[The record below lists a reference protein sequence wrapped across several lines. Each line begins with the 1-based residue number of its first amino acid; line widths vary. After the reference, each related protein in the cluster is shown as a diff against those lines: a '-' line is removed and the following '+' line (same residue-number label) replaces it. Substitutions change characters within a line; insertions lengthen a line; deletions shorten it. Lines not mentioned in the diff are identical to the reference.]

1 MSSSEQM
8 VGAACLSG
16 VSELPET
23 LRGIAAAALTALGAE
38 RATCYAVDV
47 DAQVIAA
54 VYTTEIDPKRRAFLE
69 RTVGLGPAQMPIWRL
84 QLAQADPLL
93 AVEDIGRD
101 PAVPPELA
109 ARLGSGAIL
118 GVRFEHSS
126 VQHAGAPALLGTLFC
141 SFAGPRRF
149 SVAERQ
155 AARGLAGVATLAL
168 ANARL
173 QIETAQSLRE
183 VHGLASEQAA
193 LRRVATRVA
202 AEARPEAVF
211 AQAAEEVAGLLGVEL
226 GLVARFESGRA
237 VPVGWWGSTLDVP
250 FPLQGGGA
258 LAQVARTGLAARVD
272 DYEAL
277 GDDAVG
283 QMVRAG
289 GYRSGVA
296 APVRVGGHLWGAL
309 LAATTGDTPVGADA
323 EARLERFTELVA
335 LAIANAETQTRL
347 VAQAA
352 NDPLTGLPNS
362 RTFFE
367 RLDAEI
373 QRARRHGDPLSL
385 VIIDLDHFKRVNDV
399 HGHLAGDGVLVETAG
414 RLAAL
419 ARAEDTVARIG
430 GEEFAWLLPE
440 CDAREAWLAGERARR
455 PSPTRPSRRPGG

>member
-1 MSSSEQM
+1 M
-8 VGAACLSG
+8 
-16 VSELPET
+16 
-23 LRGIAAAALTALGAE
+23 
-38 RATCYAVDV
+38 
-47 DAQVIAA
+47 
-54 VYTTEIDPKRRAFLE
+54 RRAFLE
-69 RTVGLGPAQMPIWRL
+69 RTVGLGPARMPIWRL
-84 QLAQADPLL
+84 QLAQDDPLL

-118 GVRFEHSS
+118 GVRLEHSS
-126 VQHAGAPALLGTLFC
+126 VQHAGTPTLLGTLFC

-149 SVAERQ
+149 SAAERQ

-173 QIETAQSLRE
+173 QVETVGSLE
-183 VHGLASEQAA
+183 AANGLAAEQAA

-202 AEARPEAVF
+202 AEARPEVVF
-211 AQAAEEVAGLLGVEL
+211 AQAAEEVAGLLGVEF
-226 GLVARFESGRA
+226 GLVARFESGRV
-237 VPVGWWGSTLDVP
+237 VPVGWWGSTLDVA

-258 LAQVARTGLAARVD
+258 LAKVARSGRVARVD

-277 GDDAVG
+277 GDDPVG
-283 QMVRAG
+283 EMVRAG

-309 LAATTGDTPVGADA
+309 LAATTGNAPIGAGA
-323 EARLERFTELVA
+323 EARLERFAELVA

-352 NDPLTGLPNS
+352 NDPLTGLANN

-373 QRARRHGDPLSL
+373 QRARRHGNPLSL
-385 VIIDLDHFKRVNDV
+385 IIIDLDHFKRVNDV

-414 RLAAL
+414 RLATL
-419 ARAEDTVARIG
+419 ARGEDTLARIG

-440 CDAREAWLAGERARR
+440 SDAREAWLAGGELGG
-455 PSPTRPSRRPGG
+455 PSPTRPSRRSGG